1 MNKIIFLLFLT
12 LFSITLEA
20 YSKKIILAS
29 FTTQEKADAMMASL
43 PQRSPSLYK
52 LAKKYNFD
60 IKMKKSGKYHILV
73 AEVFTEKKTLLVVLK
88 NIKRRYQ
95 GAYATTAE
103 IPLVIQ
109 KQVMKIP
116 KTKTNKVIRK
126 EKIIKTKTIEV
137 KEVVKVKKI
146 EEHRLIHFE
155 DIDKILPKSNVLVV
169 EKKEVSS
176 SILITQVFEKYF
188 HLYYVMFF
196 LIFLVVFYYYT
207 KLKKIYKTY

>member
-29 FTTQEKADAMMASL
+29 FTTQEKADSMMASL

-73 AEVFTEKKTLLVVLK
+73 AEVFTEKETLLVALK

-109 KQVMKIP
+109 KQV
-116 KTKTNKVIRK
+116 IRK
-126 EKIIKTKTIEV
+126 EKVIKTKTIEV

-146 EEHRLIHFE
+146 EEYRLIHFE

-176 SILITQVFEKYF
+176 STLITKVFEKYF